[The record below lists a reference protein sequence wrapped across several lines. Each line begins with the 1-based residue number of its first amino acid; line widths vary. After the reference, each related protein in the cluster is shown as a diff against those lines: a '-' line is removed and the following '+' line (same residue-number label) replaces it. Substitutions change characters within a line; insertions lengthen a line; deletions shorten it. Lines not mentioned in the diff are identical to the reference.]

1 MRGRKLSQ
9 EWRRIPNGLNL
20 EDRILVKIEDQSSL
34 DDDDKKKLQNFNW
47 TLSSLTQTSMTIDLD
62 FKYPEMIGYGNS
74 SQYVEVYARFS
85 DFEPMWNDSK
95 PLIRKIVPNQMSYS
109 TSAETALKNINTFGD
124 SSTTVTIVNSIV

>member
-34 DDDDKKKLQNFNW
+34 DDDDKKQLQNFNW

-95 PLIRKIVPNQMSYS
+95 PLIRKIVPN
-109 TSAETALKNINTFGD
+109 
-124 SSTTVTIVNSIV
+124 